1 MAVTQPVDLAVHL
14 EVLRSVWGGRDVYA
28 TGATALW
35 LHGAGERPERLV
47 VAVPQTGELAAR
59 MPVQVRRLAPRVL
72 EGWRVRQG
80 IKVVALEIAVIQVA
94 ATTTQEQTVAL
105 VEELVRSRR
114 TTLVRLRA
122 RCRRGLAGSARV
134 RAACDLLTGGSIDAD
149 VRRLHRALVARG
161 ITSLQLEVRFESGA
175 GASAYADL
183 YDPETKTAIE
193 VDGRLSHTSTEQFRV
208 DRRRDRWLR
217 RQRGVTTLRVD
228 VSETREDLD
237 ALADE
242 LVELLESIAAE
253 QRQDAAEPEA

>member
-1 MAVTQPVDLAVHL
+1 VAVTQPVDLAVHL

-122 RCRRGLAGSARV
+122 RCRRGLAGSAKV

-193 VDGRLSHTSTEQFRV
+193 VDGRLSHTTKEQFRV

-217 RQRGVTTLRVD
+217 RQHGVTTLRVD